1 VIRLPMFDD
10 LKNRKGFPVAIGII
24 IGVVIGAVT
33 GRPGLWIAAGIAVG
47 AATEYGIMK
56 RRSKR

>member
-1 VIRLPMFDD
+1 MFDD
-10 LKNRKGFPVAIGII
+10 FKNRKGFPVAMGII
-24 IGVVIGAVT
+24 IGLVIGSIT

-56 RRSKR
+56 RRFKK

>member
-1 VIRLPMFDD
+1 MFDD
-10 LKNRKGFPVAIGII
+10 LKNRKGFPVAMGII
-24 IGVVIGAVT
+24 IGLVIGALT

-56 RRSKR
+56 RRSKK